1 MLCIFDMAQ
10 TAADPLYPTPPA
22 PPPSLPTAFAPA
34 CEAHNG
40 KTIFVLKITKLMA
53 SFRLAPRPRLYEQ
66 HYVPPRTH
74 THSSRV
80 RVCHM
85 KQANR
90 LRYVGEGGAD

>member
-10 TAADPLYPTPPA
+10 TAADPLYPTPLT
-22 PPPSLPTAFAPA
+22 PPLGLPTAFAPA

-66 HYVPPRTH
+66 HYVPLTH

-85 KQANR
+85 KQAKR
-90 LRYVGEGGAD
+90 RRYVGEGGAD